1 MKKKAAK
8 KWKKKDA
15 KKWKKKHW
23 KVATRAP
30 NERKRVLTAKKH
42 RSLAILSFY
51 TLGDHATTSKTF
63 IPSSRGNEIT
73 CKRGL
78 FSTTIRRVIPLLSG
92 LLSTTTSTNRHAPKY
107 QENFVV
113 PPVPPEN
120 LVTTLKSKATSHLP
134 LQWFV
139 AARWILRNWHSTK
152 FAV

>member
-1 MKKKAAK
+1 MKK
-8 KWKKKDA
+8 KWKKM
-15 KKWKKKHW
+15 KKKLQKNEKKSTEKSQQEHRMKGKEYW
-23 KVATRAP
+23 QPKSIVRSPFCLFIRLATMQQPQRP
-30 NERKRVLTAKKH
+30 
-42 RSLAILSFY
+42 SFRD
-51 TLGDHATTSKTF
+51 LGVMRLHVNAGYY
-63 IPSSRGNEIT
+63 P
-73 CKRGL
+73 
-78 FSTTIRRVIPLLSG
+78 PLSG